1 MFPWIPRITR
11 KNVRGKIMQN
21 LIIFP
26 LFLSQFQIVEK
37 QTNLKSCTNQILNF
51 FKIKFIVQKHI
62 LNYHKLTFY
71 SQTKT
76 YYIIYLNLLIL

>member
-37 QTNLKSCTNQILNF
+37 QTNLKSCTNQI
-51 FKIKFIVQKHI
+51 FKLFQNNIYRTEKYF
-62 LNYHKLTFY
+62 KL
-71 SQTKT
+71 S
-76 YYIIYLNLLIL
+76 